1 MNDQLRTLLA
11 DKGNRLH
18 SIEPTVMVIEA
29 VRRMNDAGIGA
40 LLITRGG
47 APVGIFTER
56 DVLRRVIA
64 RGLDPL
70 TTPLGEVMTREIVVV
85 GPAVTVGEAMAIV
98 TARRIRHLP
107 VVENGKLLG
116 LVSSGDLTR
125 WVSRGRENEIQQLI
139 EFITGKYPG

>member
-1 MNDQLRTLLA
+1 MNETLRTLLA

-18 SIEPTVMVIEA
+18 SVEPTAMVIDA

-40 LLITRGG
+40 LLVTRGG

-56 DVLRRVIA
+56 DILRRVIA
-64 RGLDPL
+64 RGLDPT

-85 GPAVTVGEAMAIV
+85 GPTVTVGEAMAII
-98 TARRIRHLP
+98 TAKRIRHLP
-107 VVENGKLLG
+107 VMENGKLLG

-125 WVSRGRENEIQQLI
+125 WVSRGHESEIQQLV

>member
-1 MNDQLRTLLA
+1 MNDQLRMLLA
-11 DKGNRLH
+11 DKGSRVH

-64 RGLDPL
+64 RGLDPI

-85 GPAVTVGEAMAIV
+85 GPSVTVGEAMAIV
-98 TARRIRHLP
+98 TAKRIRHLP

-116 LVSSGDLTR
+116 MVSSGDLTR
-125 WVSRGRENEIQQLI
+125 WVSRGRESEIQQLV

>member
-1 MNDQLRTLLA
+1 MNDTLRTLIA
-11 DKGNRLH
+11 DKGNRVL
-18 SIEPTVMVIEA
+18 SIEPTAMVIDA
-29 VRRMNDAGIGA
+29 VRRMNDNGIGA
-40 LLITRGG
+40 LLVTRG
-47 APVGIFTER
+47 ASPVGIFTER
-56 DVLRRVIA
+56 DILRRVVA
-64 RGLDPL
+64 RGLDPV

-85 GPAVTVGEAMAIV
+85 GPSVTVGEAMAII
-98 TARRIRHLP
+98 TAKRIRHLP

>member
-1 MNDQLRTLLA
+1 MNDQLRTLIA
-11 DKGNRLH
+11 DKGNRVH
-18 SIEPTVMVIEA
+18 SIEPTATVIEA
-29 VRRMNDAGIGA
+29 VRRMNDSGIGA
-40 LLITRGG
+40 LLVTRAGN
-47 APVGIFTER
+47 PVGIFTER

-85 GPAVTVGEAMAIV
+85 GPSVTVGEAMAIV
-98 TARRIRHLP
+98 TAKRIRHLP

-125 WVSRGRENEIQQLI
+125 WVSRGRENQIQQLV